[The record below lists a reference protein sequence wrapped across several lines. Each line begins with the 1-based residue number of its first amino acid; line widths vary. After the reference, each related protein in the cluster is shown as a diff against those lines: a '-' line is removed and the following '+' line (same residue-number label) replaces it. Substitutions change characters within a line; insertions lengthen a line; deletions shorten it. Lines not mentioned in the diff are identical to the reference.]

1 MHKSKNKC
9 TTSQPNVFCSFKH
22 FLFYSF
28 ELASTAVSFAF
39 FFFLSHP
46 NIKVIFYS
54 YRKPP
59 GLLLK
64 CIYSNVFYWFAENK
78 CHPADVKCL
87 CQKQLAYANIGVSIR
102 NGTKPSQ
109 MNDSVSHH
117 VDLWRV
123 DYSRARDAKHK
134 KGKGILQ
141 IQIIRDLS
149 CFL

>member
-1 MHKSKNKC
+1 MF
-9 TTSQPNVFCSFKH
+9 FCSRLSARQKINVQLANQMCFVP
-22 FLFYSF
+22 LSIFYFIHLNWHPRQFPSR
-28 ELASTAVSFAF
+28 SF

-117 VDLWRV
+117 VDL
-123 DYSRARDAKHK
+123 
-134 KGKGILQ
+134 
-141 IQIIRDLS
+141 
-149 CFL
+149 